1 MPAARRDLPPQVA
14 RGALTGPRCSRCGR
28 REWRPHRARPRALRS
43 RHDDL
48 DSVGYRADPDGLE
61 LDYAR
66 VRERR
71 PQRVQS
77 GGNATTAQGG
87 ALPDLIYEQ
96 FDHSAVFTMNRP
108 ERLTALG
115 SSLRAEQAEALN
127 DFTADPEMRSSS
139 VPGEAGGTGRH
150 HCGRPYAYSDTSKT
164 MAGLRLI

>member
-1 MPAARRDLPPQVA
+1 M
-14 RGALTGPRCSRCGR
+14 RG
-28 REWRPHRARPRALRS
+28 
-43 RHDDL
+43 
-48 DSVGYRADPDGLE
+48 
-61 LDYAR
+61 
-66 VRERR
+66 VRERW
-71 PQRVQS
+71 PQRVQPRR
-77 GGNATTAQGG
+77 NATTAQGG

-150 HCGRPYAYSDTSKT
+150 HCGRPYAYSDTSKKRWRDSASSDHHT
-164 MAGLRLI
+164 PVPPQ